1 MSGRLASSWRYCRSP
16 RQRARRAGR
25 SRPPSPRPEPFPARL
40 LLITGEPPA
49 NPAGAARVLSSEGI
63 IKVPERLGA
72 SPLPNQSCAFQV
84 WAPNAT
90 RVEVKVG
97 SSGRFEP
104 LHAIGG
110 GYYRGHIGQVEIG
123 SPYLFRLNGVLE
135 RPDPASRQQSGGV
148 HGPSRVC
155 DLAYDWQD
163 AAWRGVPLRRYVIY
177 ELHVGTFS
185 RLGTFDGVI
194 AQIDR
199 LRELGVTAI
208 ELMPVA
214 QFPGSRNWGYDG
226 VYPFAVQQ
234 SYGGP
239 RALQR
244 LVDACHR
251 VGLAV
256 VLDVVY
262 NHLGP
267 EGNYLGDFGPYFT
280 DQYRTPWGSALNFD
294 GAQNEGV
301 RRYFLENALQWIE
314 DFHVDALRLDAIH
327 AIVDRSAHPFLE
339 ELADLVH
346 RRGEELGRHL
356 YVIGESD
363 LNDPRVVRP
372 SALGGHGLDA
382 MWCDDFH
389 HSAHS
394 LITGET
400 SGYYADFGQVDQLA
414 QAFASGMSN
423 AGAYS
428 RFRQRRHGRPGTD
441 LQPEQLVVCLQNHDQ
456 VGNRLLGER
465 SAALMSFEQQKLA
478 AGIVCLSR
486 FVPLL
491 FMGEEYGE
499 TAPFQYFVDHSDES
513 LIAAIRKGRAQEFGH
528 FGWREQPPDP
538 AASETHERCVLNH
551 ELRLS
556 GRHQVLYRLYQT
568 LLRLRPGLLGA
579 LPDQCVPFE
588 AQRILL
594 VRRDCAWLAYSFSP
608 EPQEVRL
615 PIPLGGWQLLLSSAD
630 PRWQGPGGPAFSR
643 IESAGEVSLR
653 LPPYSFI
660 CCGLDRGE
668 ASGVDSAARGAPA
681 SSVNAGM

>member
-1 MSGRLASSWRYCRSP
+1 MGALPDVTRASI
-16 RQRARRAGR
+16 G
-25 SRPPSPRPEPFPARL
+25 
-40 LLITGEPPA
+40 G
-49 NPAGAARVLSSEGI
+49 NV
-63 IKVPERLGA
+63 KVSERLGA
-72 SPLPNQSCAFQV
+72 TPLANHSCAFQV

-90 RVEVKVG
+90 RVEVKLG
-97 SSGRFEP
+97 HSERLELLRATGD
-104 LHAIGG
+104 
-110 GYYRGHIGQVEIG
+110 GYYTGRVNQVEVG
-123 SPYLFRLNGVLE
+123 SPYLFRLNGELE
-135 RPDPASRQQSGGV
+135 RPDPASRQQSDGV

-163 AAWRGVPLRRYVIY
+163 AGWRGVPLRRYVIY
-177 ELHVGTFS
+177 EIHVGTFS

-194 AQIDR
+194 AQLER
-199 LRELGVTAI
+199 LRELGVTAV

-267 EGNYLGDFGPYFT
+267 EGNYLGDFAPYFT
-280 DQYRTPWGSALNFD
+280 DQYRTPWGRALNFD
-294 GAQNEGV
+294 GAQSEGV
-301 RRYFLENALQWIE
+301 RRYFLQNALQWVE

-327 AIVDRSAHPFLE
+327 AIVDRSARPFLE
-339 ELADLVH
+339 ELADLIH

-372 SALGGHGLDA
+372 SALGGHGLDG
-382 MWCDDFH
+382 MWSDDFH

-400 SGYYADFGQVDQLA
+400 SGYYADFGQVEHLA
-414 QAFASGMSN
+414 QAFRGGMSN

-428 RFRQRRHGRPGTD
+428 RFRQRRHGRPGPD
-441 LQPEQLVVCLQNHDQ
+441 LRPEQHVVCLQNHDQ

-465 SAALMSFEQQKLA
+465 SSALMSFEQQKLA
-478 AGIVCLSR
+478 AGILCLCR

-499 TAPFQYFVDHSDES
+499 TAPFQYFVDHGDQS
-513 LIAAIRKGRAQEFGH
+513 LIAAIRKGRADEFGH
-528 FGWREQPPDP
+528 FGWQEAPPDP
-538 AASETHERCVLNH
+538 AASATHERCVLNH
-551 ELRLS
+551 ELRFS
-556 GRHQVLYRLYQT
+556 DRHQVLYRLYGA
-568 LLRLRPGLLGA
+568 LLRLRPRLLGT

-588 AQRILL
+588 AQRELL
-594 VRRDCAWLAYSFSP
+594 VRRDCAWMVYSFSP
-608 EPQEVRL
+608 EPREVRL
-615 PIPLGGWQLLLSSAD
+615 PIPIGSWRVLLSSAD
-630 PRWQGPGGPAFSR
+630 ACWQGPGGPALSR
-643 IESAGEVSLR
+643 VESAGEVCVR
-653 LPPYSFI
+653 LPAYSFI
-660 CCGLDRGE
+660 CCGPEPSEAPERDP
-668 ASGVDSAARGAPA
+668 ASGP
-681 SSVNAGM
+681 